1 MNILILEDEYKNYTR
16 LKRLLQELNPN
27 HQTDGP
33 VTSITETIK
42 YLQEHEA
49 PDLILADIRLSDG
62 LSFDA
67 LEQISVSS
75 PIIFTTAYDEYAIRA
90 FKYNSLDYLL
100 KPIMKEDLANAIEKV
115 YIQRNQ
121 FPDIA
126 IQTIIKMMKKSDY
139 QYRER
144 FLLPSHDGYNIVWVK
159 DINHVCTENKI
170 VRLYMNDGTSEA
182 ISIPMDELEK
192 QLNPSEFFRANRQY
206 IIRANSIQS
215 IKNYFNSKLV
225 VHLTGYPQ
233 VQIVVSKEK
242 APSLKDWMDR

>member
-16 LKRLLQELNPN
+16 LKRLLQELNPRE
-27 HQTDGP
+27 HTDGP

-115 YIQRNQ
+115 YILKSVPRHCDSDNHQNDEEKRLPIQ
-121 FPDIA
+121 GTVSITFP
-126 IQTIIKMMKKSDY
+126 
-139 QYRER
+139 
-144 FLLPSHDGYNIVWVK
+144 
-159 DINHVCTENKI
+159 
-170 VRLYMNDGTSEA
+170 
-182 ISIPMDELEK
+182 
-192 QLNPSEFFRANRQY
+192 
-206 IIRANSIQS
+206 
-215 IKNYFNSKLV
+215 
-225 VHLTGYPQ
+225 
-233 VQIVVSKEK
+233 
-242 APSLKDWMDR
+242 